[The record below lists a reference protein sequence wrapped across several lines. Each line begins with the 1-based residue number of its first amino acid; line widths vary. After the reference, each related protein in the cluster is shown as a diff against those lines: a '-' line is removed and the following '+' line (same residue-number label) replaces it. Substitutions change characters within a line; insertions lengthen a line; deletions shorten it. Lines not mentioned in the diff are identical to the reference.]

1 VLLGHTYV
9 ILTRTDD
16 ADLATVVHVVEHE
29 PRRRVVLDW
38 YTTDG
43 TGRAQGSLTDT
54 GEGRPLARSLEDVRE
69 RYRAAAL
76 LTRPAALLQLQIV
89 GGGGNPRR
97 IDLAGE
103 TLAYVDEVV
112 PQPIALDAPVAP
124 RTRDRAHCVGGWI
137 PRDKSFVVTQLDVR
151 RVAPAPGEA
160 LPRVVVRVGGVK
172 LPVFEGDDTSTTAS
186 WTGEH
191 ALRAGMERGTHV
203 ECSSHG
209 GVEVTLRG
217 RFEPR
222 TIESNEGF
230 GAENEGFFVSV
241 APEPVVVAPLEQPR
255 AVLQARAGARG
266 GNPNRIDILGHT
278 SIYVDAVRDTPLDL
292 SRVPAMRDPSE
303 AYRVGGRVPDGQEF
317 VVTKVTWRLDARGD
331 SNGGGSARIVVAG
344 EKLVARAATE
354 APDEGVWTGALVIR
368 AGEESRTYVEVSNSS
383 YAGAEIE
390 GQFRAAPG
398 G

>member
-1 VLLGHTYV
+1 
-9 ILTRTDD
+9 
-16 ADLATVVHVVEHE
+16 
-29 PRRRVVLDW
+29 
-38 YTTDG
+38 
-43 TGRAQGSLTDT
+43 
-54 GEGRPLARSLEDVRE
+54 
-69 RYRAAAL
+69 
-76 LTRPAALLQLQIV
+76 
-89 GGGGNPRR
+89 
-97 IDLAGE
+97 
-103 TLAYVDEVV
+103 
-112 PQPIALDAPVAP
+112 
-124 RTRDRAHCVGGWI
+124 
-137 PRDKSFVVTQLDVR
+137 
-151 RVAPAPGEA
+151 
-160 LPRVVVRVGGVK
+160 
-172 LPVFEGDDTSTTAS
+172 
-186 WTGEH
+186 
-191 ALRAGMERGTHV
+191 
-203 ECSSHG
+203 
-209 GVEVTLRG
+209 
-217 RFEPR
+217 
-222 TIESNEGF
+222 
-230 GAENEGFFVSV
+230 
-241 APEPVVVAPLEQPR
+241 LEQPR